1 MFPKITPKTKERVK
15 YSYNLDYNNNYI
27 YNKNIVKKKSVRK
40 REGKREKF
48 LIEFASEIDLYSDG
62 SKYPEWV
69 FEYREELLLK
79 LSPNLMKICSKLKDS
94 GYDFKIKYPVLI
106 DGKYKFA
113 DIYIPRKRTVI
124 VMLSYYKEGYKPI
137 WSTSD
142 KSSFFKDRFHVI
154 ECYEFEDDIISK
166 LECIR

>member
-1 MFPKITPKTKERVK
+1 MSSGKIGRLIFRRVPFFTFFVISLFLEDK
-15 YSYNLDYNNNYI
+15 YYSQNNEYRSVVNHPVQISDRNRPACMTRYNNI

-40 REGKREKF
+40 GEGKREKF
-48 LIEFASEIDLYSDG
+48 FIEFASEIDLYSDG

-79 LSPNLMKICSKLKDS
+79 ISPNLMKICSKLKDS
-94 GYDFKIKYPVLI
+94 GYDFKIKYPFLI

-124 VMLSYYKEGYKPI
+124 VKLSYNKEG
-137 WSTSD
+137 
-142 KSSFFKDRFHVI
+142 
-154 ECYEFEDDIISK
+154 
-166 LECIR
+166 